1 MAAAKAKAP
10 FGPEANKPQRTQGTS
25 GLPMAGSAIRSAIL
39 RQRFV
44 YRRMFECDPV
54 GAGSRGIA
62 LRVFARLVLVSM
74 IVASGLGLV
83 GCTLIDELQDTVSK
97 LTSLDTHAEK
107 VPDATGSI
115 PAKTPPTN
123 EATKA
128 SIPEKRSPA
137 REMREPRTAR
147 LPTKQPSSAPAQPAI
162 SQEAAAP
169 PSQSAPS
176 LSPWPKAPAPG
187 NFSR

>member
-1 MAAAKAKAP
+1 M
-10 FGPEANKPQRTQGTS
+10 
-25 GLPMAGSAIRSAIL
+25 
-39 RQRFV
+39 
-44 YRRMFECDPV
+44 
-54 GAGSRGIA
+54 
-62 LRVFARLVLVSM
+62 RVFARLVLVSV

-115 PAKTPPTN
+115 PAKTPPTS

-147 LPTKQPSSAPAQPAI
+147 LPTKQPSSTPAQL